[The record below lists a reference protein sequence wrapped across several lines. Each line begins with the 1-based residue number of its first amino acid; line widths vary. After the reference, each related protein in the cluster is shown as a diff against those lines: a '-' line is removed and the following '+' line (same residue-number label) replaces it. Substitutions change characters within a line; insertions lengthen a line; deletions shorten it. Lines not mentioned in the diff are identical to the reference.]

1 MGLLS
6 AFVKGKMLQK
16 ALGGSGAAHVG
27 RSRGGLFGKKMIIAT
42 AAAMLLKRAFR
53 RW

>member
-6 AFVKGKMLQK
+6 AIVKAKILQK
-16 ALGGSGAAHVG
+16 VLGGSGRAGYAG
-27 RSRGGLFGKKMIIAT
+27 GSRGPLRKIMIAG

-53 RW
+53 RR